1 MLSENTLKNLVVLV
15 IENTTDLKKKEDLYH
30 LVLLVEM

>member
-15 IENTTDLKKKEDLYH
+15 IENTTDFKKKGRFVSLGTFS
-30 LVLLVEM
+30 